1 MAGVT
6 KKEMEDAL
14 EKSRLYLEEQKK
26 GPTDVHPKPTTPSKA
41 EIDAALEKSA
51 DYLEQQGYR
60 VTRGEYEP
68 GPAASTPVAAAT
80 PGVSFAGTQDAPDAA
95 PVSASRDTSQDS
107 APMTAKSTPTPT
119 EPDKKK
125 D

>member
-14 EKSRLYLEEQKK
+14 EKSRLYLEEQR
-26 GPTDVHPKPTTPSKA
+26 KPPSDSHVKATTPTKA
-41 EIDAALEKSA
+41 EMEAALEQSA
-51 DYLEQQGYR
+51 DYLEKQGYR

-68 GPAASTPVAAAT
+68 GPAASTPVPAAT
-80 PGVSFAGTQDAPDAA
+80 PGVSFSGTQYAPDAA
-95 PVSASRDTSQDS
+95 PVDASRDTSQDS
-107 APMTAKSTPTPT
+107 APMTARDNATST